1 MDATFVTFVLD
12 FVRQVCKNCSK
23 EYECK
28 MYNATSRNSSKVWW
42 NQSHLIPKWTQK
54 SSILENLYTNWSK
67 SLRMA
72 SHFPPLACVKMCDL
86 RFVDWA
92 NLLLQESKGQTYG
105 LSPVWMRTWV
115 RRLKSNENLLP
126 QPSNVHCWEE
136 AIWCKF
142 YKNNHIR

>member
-28 MYNATSRNSSKVWW
+28 MYNAMSRNSSKVWW

-67 SLRMA
+67 SLSIA
-72 SHFPPLACVKMCDL
+72 SYFPPLACVKMCDL
-86 RFVDWA
+86 RFVDCA

-126 QPSNVHCWEE
+126 QPSNVHCWEK
-136 AIWCKF
+136 AIWC
-142 YKNNHIR
+142 ITRIIT